1 MAATATIPPYYM
13 TIASL
18 QREIGNVTLKSATLI
33 NEVSTDP
40 LTTAYAD
47 FKSIFYTND
56 SFNIPTSLR
65 NSLPAI
71 FEKIKFDTLILPS
84 GKKLY
89 LLEEIYQN
97 IESSLGISRSAL
109 SDSTIFSL
117 NQTVGNIVS
126 LVDIVS
132 TTANI
137 TNSLNWTSVY
147 NIIKNYYQ
155 DQALTFGL
163 TAPTE
168 GEAYLSISVIFI
180 SSANAQIKPVNVKFT
195 YKVIIPFNV

>member
-1 MAATATIPPYYM
+1 MATATIPPYYM

-18 QREIGNVTLKSATLI
+18 QRDISNVTLKTATLI

-65 NSLPAI
+65 NALPEI
-71 FEKIKFDTLILPS
+71 FEKIKFDTLVLPS

-109 SDSTIFSL
+109 SDTTIFSL

-126 LVDIVS
+126 LVDIVN
-132 TTANI
+132 TPANI
-137 TNSLNWTSVY
+137 TNSLNWNSIF

-155 DQALTFGL
+155 DQALSLGL
-163 TAPTE
+163 ATPTE

-180 SSANAQIKPVNVKFT
+180 SSSNDQIKPVNIKFT
-195 YKVIIPFNV
+195 YRVIIPFNA

>member
-1 MAATATIPPYYM
+1 MATTSTISPYYI

-18 QREIGNVTLKSATLI
+18 QREIGSVSLKSATLI

-40 LTTAYAD
+40 LTTLYAD
-47 FKSIFYTND
+47 FKNIFYLND
-56 SFNIPTSLR
+56 AFNIPSSLR
-65 NSLPAI
+65 NNLTI
-71 FEKIKFDTLILPS
+71 FEKVKFDTLVLPS

-109 SDSTIFSL
+109 SDTTIFSL

-132 TTANI
+132 TPANI
-137 TNSLNWTSVY
+137 TNSLSWTSIY
-147 NIIKNYYQ
+147 NIIKNYYL
-155 DQALTFGL
+155 DQALSLGMP
-163 TAPTE
+163 APTE
-168 GEAYLSISVIFI
+168 GDAYLSISVIFI
-180 SSANAQIKPVNVKFT
+180 SSSNALIKPVNVKFT
-195 YKVIIPFNV
+195 YKVNIPFNI